1 MQNRPPFRALRL
13 AQALVVAL
21 GLTSPG
27 CAEERCPP
35 APSATAAAPVA
46 SASVAVAATAPA
58 SRKAALAFGGQGR
71 AARELDL
78 AALLAAIPS
87 ETVVQY
93 DPYYNREKRYRAL
106 PFARVLE
113 RGFEGVADLARQE
126 FVLRALD
133 GYTVPMRG
141 AKAFEPGAYLAYEDL
156 DAPGWEPI
164 GQQRANPGPLY
175 LVWAGKEQTVL
186 ETHPRPYQLASIDL
200 ARFEDVFP
208 KTVPKGVAEGD
219 PAWRGFAIFRDQCV
233 HCHAINR
240 QGGRV
245 GPELNVPRSIVEYRP
260 VDQIKAYI
268 QNPLAFRYSTMP
280 AHSSFGDAELDG
292 LVAYFSAM
300 KDRKQDDEKSQKSP

>member
-1 MQNRPPFRALRL
+1 MA
-13 AQALVVAL
+13 AASA
-21 GLTSPG
+21 
-27 CAEERCPP
+27 
-35 APSATAAAPVA
+35 APSAV
-46 SASVAVAATAPA
+46 APA
-58 SRKAALAFGGQGR
+58 ARKAELVFGGAGR
-71 AARELDL
+71 DGKTLDL

-87 ETVVQY
+87 ETVMQY

-113 RGFEGVADLARQE
+113 LGFAGTSDLGQKE

-186 ETHPRPYQLASIDL
+186 ETHPRPYQLASVDL

-208 KTVPKGVAEGD
+208 RTVPKGVAEGD
-219 PAWRGFAIFRDQCV
+219 AAWRGFAIFRDQCV
-233 HCHAINR
+233 HCHAVNR

-260 VDQIKAYI
+260 VEQIKAYI

-280 AHSSFGDAELDG
+280 AHPGFGDAELDG

-300 KDRKQDDEKSQKSP
+300 KDRKQDDDKSQKSP